1 MKASMLFV
9 ELVPRLN
16 SETPTLGMD
25 GVSGWRP
32 HSGYLRVGWN
42 HSKVFSVIIP
52 MFSYK
57 IYYS

>member
-9 ELVPRLN
+9 ELVLKLK

-32 HSGYLRVGWN
+32 HSRYLRVGCE
-42 HSKVFSVIIP
+42 SF
-52 MFSYK
+52 
-57 IYYS
+57 

>member
-9 ELVPRLN
+9 ELVPKLN

-42 HSKVFSVIIP
+42 HSKVFSV
-52 MFSYK
+52 
-57 IYYS
+57 